1 MKKKA
6 PMKKMPKS
14 ITAEELDRRF
24 DSGESIMEYLDMDT
38 ATYRVNVDF
47 PAWSVTEL
55 DRESNRLGVSR
66 QALIKLWIIERLDL
80 LGKSRKKVG

>member
-6 PMKKMPKS
+6 PTKKMPKS

-24 DSGESIMEYLDMDT
+24 DNGESIMEYLDMDN
-38 ATYRVNVDF
+38 ATFRVNVDF
-47 PAWSVTEL
+47 PAWSVSEL

-66 QALIKLWIIERLDL
+66 QALIKLWIVERLDL
-80 LGKSRKKVG
+80 LAKSRKKVV